1 MRRIGILFFTLATI
15 SVWVLTH
22 PLVQAQSKD
31 EEFEFMAIGEGY
43 TSEDFSKG
51 INVGWRAFSAPDVR
65 KLCASSP
72 APSQLL
78 AREDHIEVTVGEP
91 FSLGDLNIVA
101 IDSEGR
107 ILKPIPIRVDI
118 DANRDAV
125 DDWDY
130 QTEGKGLRALRPGTF
145 RLLIRPFCNGKADS
159 PKLIIHYTIKN
170 N

>member
-1 MRRIGILFFTLATI
+1 MRISILFFTLATI
-15 SVWVLTH
+15 SIWLLTH
-22 PLVQAQSKD
+22 PQVQAQNKD
-31 EEFEFMAIGEGY
+31 EEFMAIGEGF

-51 INVGWRAFSAPDVR
+51 INVAHRAISAPDTR

-107 ILKPIPIRVDI
+107 ILKPIPIGVDI
-118 DANRDAV
+118 DANRDVV
-125 DDWDY
+125 DDWDF
-130 QTEGKGLRALRPGTF
+130 QADARKGLRALRPGTF
-145 RLLIRPFCNGKADS
+145 RLLIYPYCNGKADS

-170 N
+170 K